1 MKVVGRRAVIGRP
14 FLYAT
19 TREFLDRFGLKDL
32 EDLPKVEDMAE
43 ALGMEVPTMLT
54 EAYPTEEILPFET
67 ESAPAASE
75 PDEAEKVH

>member
-1 MKVVGRRAVIGRP
+1 MCIPIFGGRGGI
-14 FLYAT
+14 
-19 TREFLDRFGLKDL
+19 
-32 EDLPKVEDMAE
+32 AE

>member
-1 MKVVGRRAVIGRP
+1 M
-14 FLYAT
+14 
-19 TREFLDRFGLKDL
+19 
-32 EDLPKVEDMAE
+32 PKVEDMAE